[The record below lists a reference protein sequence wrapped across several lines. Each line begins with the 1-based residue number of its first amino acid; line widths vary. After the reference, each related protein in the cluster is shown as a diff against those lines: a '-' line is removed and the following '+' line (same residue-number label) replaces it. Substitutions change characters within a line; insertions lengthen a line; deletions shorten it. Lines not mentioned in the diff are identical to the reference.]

1 MIITLKDADYAENNI
16 GTVTQ
21 MEMGT
26 IMESVWLDTATAQ
39 NQSMSNW
46 CSTDYLTIPDNA
58 SLITTDDIIAFR
70 KIDYNST
77 TPLAFY
83 DANKNYICGISEEI
97 IPEQATSTAAFW
109 RNALTAE
116 VPSGAKYVRVC
127 WSPIS
132 GYANQITGKTSSI
145 TQPTLYYIIEA

>member
-1 MIITLKDADYAENNI
+1 MIITLRDADYAENNI
-16 GTVTQ
+16 GSVIQ

-39 NQSMSNW
+39 NQSMANW
-46 CSTDYLTIPDNA
+46 RSTDYLIIPDNA

-109 RNALTAE
+109 RNALTVE
-116 VPSGAKYVRVC
+116 IPSGAKYVRVC
-127 WSPIS
+127 WTPTS